1 MSNQPCQ
8 LITTTINLRKKPAY
22 PVWWLP
28 KKKKKKRAP
37 ISSFCMPFGHQ
48 DRADTL
54 TYEPSYL
61 LAESGSDCALQAISQ
76 KSGTTQD
83 TKKSGSNAC
92 CRCLELGTKNVYKY
106 YLLHI
111 VGVRSYG
118 NGATTTSRKKK
129 KKKKRKAPHV
139 CVWAKH
145 VFDLLTKS
153 AFPPPPPSLSRQGSR
168 DIFQPRTGLPRC
180 FTFFPSTR
188 TLPGRRV
195 RGRLPIGP
203 LFHAVREEHPTILS
217 CTE

>member
-1 MSNQPCQ
+1 MSTHHYHDLFEGKTRVPS
-8 LITTTINLRKKPAY
+8 LVVAKKTT
-22 PVWWLP
+22 
-28 KKKKKKRAP
+28 P

-54 TYEPSYL
+54 TYEPSHL
-61 LAESGSDCALQAISQ
+61 LAENGSDCALQAISQ

-92 CRCLELGTKNVYKY
+92 RRCLEFGTKNVYKY

-129 KKKKRKAPHV
+129 KGRHT
-139 CVWAKH
+139 CVSGQSMSSI
-145 VFDLLTKS
+145 FLTKS

-180 FTFFPSTR
+180 FTLFP
-188 TLPGRRV
+188 
-195 RGRLPIGP
+195 
-203 LFHAVREEHPTILS
+203 
-217 CTE
+217 